1 MQKKRIRKTNDDN
14 RTGKELRQIR
24 NLLILIA
31 LKSGAST
38 TDVGKITGIGQS
50 NISALFP
57 QRGHKK
63 GRRSVVKENQ

>member
-1 MQKKRIRKTNDDN
+1 MDEAKLM
-14 RTGKELRQIR
+14 KELRQIR

-38 TDVGKITGIGQS
+38 ADAGTITGIGAT

-57 QRGHKK
+57 QRVHGKGKK
-63 GRRSVVKENQ
+63 KSKG